1 MSLLWS
7 EWLKTKHTVIRWF
20 IFFLPLC
27 FAGLGIAYMKYR
39 SEISSAF
46 VFEGFYMIWSAVIIP
61 IGAGLLTGFLI
72 HEEEMAGNFNNILNT
87 EISRVKLYAGKFI
100 FSVISLTLCTLLVS
114 LIHSIGMAAVLPGRA
129 NISWFFM
136 AALLTAVGTFP
147 ILAIHLWISFL
158 WGMGTSIGVGICG
171 ILMAVLIG
179 TTSLGN
185 EVWVLLPWSYPVK
198 MAMFPMASSFLSGTM
213 MIEAILQLIKEF
225 CFSMI
230 FSVIF
235 LSGGM
240 FWFRKWEGRKNSG

>member
-20 IFFLPLC
+20 TFFLPFC
-27 FAGLGIAYMKYR
+27 IAGLGIAYMKYR
-39 SEISSAF
+39 SDLSSAF
-46 VFEGFYMIWSAVIIP
+46 VFESFYMLWSAVILP
-61 IGAGLLTGFLI
+61 IGTGLLTGFLI
-72 HEEEMAGNFNNILNT
+72 HEEEMAGNFNNLLNT
-87 EISRVKLYAGKFI
+87 EVSRAKLYTSKFI
-100 FSVISLTLCTLLVS
+100 FGLLSLTICTLLTS
-114 LIHSIGMAAVLPGRA
+114 LILSIGMAAILPGRA

-136 AALLTAVGTFP
+136 AALLTVIGTLP

-171 ILMAVLIG
+171 ILIAVLIG

-185 EVWVLLPWSYPVK
+185 NIWVLLPWSYPVK
-198 MAMFPMASSFLSGTM
+198 MAMFPMASSFVSGTM
-213 MIEAILQLIKEF
+213 MIEAAVQLITEF
-225 CFSMI
+225 SVSMV
-230 FSVIF
+230 FLVIF